1 MFLFVCLFV
10 FKISYV
16 AQATDS
22 NPPASAFQ
30 DWSNWITNT
39 FDASPQPPPP
49 PHDVNMY
56 LFTSYHQQIPPK
68 SSLASQWDKLGSLE
82 DGGRAYGQTTKEL
95 SLLARVSTLGG
106 IEPQLP
112 QQCEHS

>member
-49 PHDVNMY
+49 PMM
-56 LFTSYHQQIPPK
+56 
-68 SSLASQWDKLGSLE
+68 
-82 DGGRAYGQTTKEL
+82 
-95 SLLARVSTLGG
+95 
-106 IEPQLP
+106 
-112 QQCEHS
+112 